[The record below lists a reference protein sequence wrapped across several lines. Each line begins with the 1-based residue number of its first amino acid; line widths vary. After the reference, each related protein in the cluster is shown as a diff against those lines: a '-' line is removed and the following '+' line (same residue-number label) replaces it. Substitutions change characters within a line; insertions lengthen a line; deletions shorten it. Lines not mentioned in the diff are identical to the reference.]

1 MKKTGFLIVISTILM
16 MVAAVA
22 AEKNMGAP
30 TLVIP
35 GGKKA
40 DVTLPHELHQKV
52 LGDCEQCHNLFPQEA
67 GVIVQLKETGT
78 LKKMQVMRQ
87 CQGCHKKLAKAGQ
100 KAGPVKCTEC
110 HKE

>member
-1 MKKTGFLIVISTILM
+1 MKRTGMIATAAILLM
-16 MVAAVA
+16 VVAALA
-22 AEKNMGAP
+22 AGKNTGAP

-35 GGKKA
+35 GGTKA

-52 LGDCEQCHNLFPQEA
+52 LENCDRCHNLFPQTA
-67 GVIVQLKETGT
+67 GAIAKLKESGD

-87 CQGCHKKLAKAGQ
+87 CMDCHRDLAKAGQ
-100 KAGPVKCTEC
+100 KAGPVKCSEC